1 MMSQPVHDIITL
13 ATSNYTL
20 LHKTK
25 VCVNLCRD
33 TDSFFSPHVT
43 VVDTCMPW
51 QPVPNSQLI
60 FTPY

>member
-25 VCVNLCRD
+25 VCVNLYRD
-33 TDSFFSPHVT
+33 TVT